1 MTVATEHVPRKITQR
16 ELRDDAGDILRAV
29 ESGETFV
36 VTRDGYPIAE
46 LTPARRQKFVPM
58 DEILATFAN
67 DPPMDADQFFADL
80 DDFDGQ
86 GLLGE

>member
-1 MTVATEHVPRKITQR
+1 MSVVTEHVPRRITQR

-36 VTRDGYPIAE
+36 VTRDGDPIAE
-46 LTPARRQKFVPM
+46 LTPARRSKFVPM

-67 DPPMDADQFFADL
+67 EPTMDADQFFADL
-80 DDFDGQ
+80 DEFDGR
-86 GLLGE
+86 GLISE